1 MGPELAVAARWRQQL
16 PLVVRAAGLGTVGVH
31 LYPLTTCRSASE
43 VTVHGL
49 LSRSAG
55 DSPGRIAWVARTA
68 HGLGEPAIIS
78 EANSASCGGKP
89 GVSNTPAAA
98 VWGVRFGIS
107 ALEAGFGEVRFHSSG
122 NSYDPF
128 IVRGG
133 QVYQRP
139 LADALVA
146 LNSWFPLGTTLH
158 PVLSTSLAAEGV
170 VAHAALR
177 PDGTVVLILD
187 DESARPA
194 KVLLRGV
201 SIAQLTTISALHDGM
216 PTRTVTSPTAQVR
229 LALAPNEIVAVA
241 GRP

>member
-1 MGPELAVAARWRQQL
+1 M
-16 PLVVRAAGLGTVGVH
+16 
-31 LYPLTTCRSASE
+31 
-43 VTVHGL
+43 
-49 LSRSAG
+49 
-55 DSPGRIAWVARTA
+55 
-68 HGLGEPAIIS
+68 
-78 EANSASCGGKP
+78 K
-89 GVSNTPAAA
+89 
-98 VWGVRFGIS
+98 
-107 ALEAGFGEVRFHSSG
+107 AGFGEVRFHLSG
-122 NSYDPF
+122 NWYDPF

-133 QVYQRP
+133 QVYERP

-158 PVLSTSLAAEGV
+158 PVLSTSLTAEGV

-201 SIAQLTTISALHDGM
+201 STAQLTTISALQDGM
-216 PTRTVTSPTAQVR
+216 PTRTVTSPTAQVP
-229 LALAPNEIVAVA
+229 LAMVPNEIVAVA